1 MASSLRRNPFIGIP
15 LFNAF
20 KFKFYNLIPPHSLQN
35 KFSQKYYPAANS
47 PFGGPDSYR
56 EGGLKLSMDELNRK
70 TVEEFKRSD
79 KTPVIAVLENIRS
92 AYNVGS
98 VFRTADAFLL
108 EAIYITGYTCVPPHK
123 EIKKTAL
130 GAEESVEWKHFANAT
145 EAIKTLKESGYK
157 IYAVEQAVNSLMLQ
171 NLNFNNDEKIAVIF
185 GNEVT
190 GVEQE
195 TILQCDGCIEIPQLG
210 MKHSL
215 NIATAAGVVLWEI
228 VRRRL
233 FTTPTAVA
241 NPVGG

>member
-1 MASSLRRNPFIGIP
+1 VATT
-15 LFNAF
+15 
-20 KFKFYNLIPPHSLQN
+20 N
-35 KFSQKYYPAANS
+35 K
-47 PFGGPDSYR
+47 
-56 EGGLKLSMDELNRK
+56 KLSMDELNRK
-70 TVEEFKRSD
+70 TVEEFKQSD

-130 GAEESVEWKHFANAT
+130 GAEESVDWKHFANAT
-145 EAIKTLKESGYK
+145 EAIKSLKENGYK
-157 IYAVEQAVNSLMLQ
+157 VYAIEQAVNSLMLQ
-171 NLNFNNDEKIAVIF
+171 KLRFEPNEKIAVIF
-185 GNEVT
+185 GNEVS

-215 NIATAAGVVLWEI
+215 NISTAAGVVLWEI
-228 VRRRL
+228 VRRKL
-233 FTTPTAVA
+233 LTTPTAA
-241 NPVGG
+241 ASPVGG